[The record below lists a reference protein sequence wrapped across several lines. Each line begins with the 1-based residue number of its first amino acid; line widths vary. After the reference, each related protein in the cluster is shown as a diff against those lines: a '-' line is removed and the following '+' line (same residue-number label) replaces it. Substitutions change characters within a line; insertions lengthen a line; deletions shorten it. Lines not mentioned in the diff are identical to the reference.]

1 MKWQEDDLDLTL
13 GALREEDPPPAVMAV
28 VRARVMERIERRRA
42 WLPWS
47 WLAFAA
53 TAAVVVLMVT
63 YQPLAPVATL
73 RVGVAVVPAV
83 PEEALRPPVVQAVTP
98 RVASQRRREVVASR
112 DFVHLMTDD
121 PDVVIL
127 WAVESKGDT
136 E

>member
-13 GALREEDPPPAVMAV
+13 GALREEDPPPAAMAV